1 MQFFFPPINTF
12 FLLTSDLASLSDFM
26 QSILYMTFL
35 YSFNF
40 EFENA
45 AENGY
50 IYIPIRTPCIF
61 LNVNLRIFTLILRI
75 HCMGMRCLF
84 TKTNGN
90 WFLRIRSNSRFQSIP
105 IWIFLLLRRLSK
117 DHFHQFNI
125 LVQTTNSKPK
135 KVSGLPKNSE
145 TLV

>member
-50 IYIPIRTPCIF
+50 I
-61 LNVNLRIFTLILRI
+61 
-75 HCMGMRCLF
+75 
-84 TKTNGN
+84 
-90 WFLRIRSNSRFQSIP
+90 
-105 IWIFLLLRRLSK
+105 
-117 DHFHQFNI
+117 
-125 LVQTTNSKPK
+125 
-135 KVSGLPKNSE
+135 
-145 TLV
+145 